1 MTQKKNPRG
10 QHAVPRQT
18 KQNRATFADH
28 IREIRRRIVVVVG
41 AFLISSALAY
51 NYHEWLTKFIMQP
64 LGQEK
69 LVYLTPGGGF
79 NFIFQ
84 VSMYAGILVIA
95 PLIMY
100 HVYGFLRPALPKRA
114 QQSAGI
120 VILGAFVLMAAGA
133 VYGYLVA
140 VPSALTFLSTFAGT
154 EITPNLTADSYL
166 SFFLTYIVGLGIL
179 FELPLL
185 LLFVHWVR
193 PMTPGGLLKSERY
206 VIAGSFIVAA
216 LITPTPDVFNQL
228 MIAAPLLVIYQ
239 LGAIAVLIAIYKSRG
254 RRDAAPSVA
263 PLEPPRTL
271 PAQAES
277 LAKAQN
283 SASLTTPAIRPS
295 MRPRRVMDGVGVRPM
310 RATRPIGTRQS
321 ARAQQPVGRPMS
333 ARPAT
338 RRLSIDGISTSL

>member
-1 MTQKKNPRG
+1 
-10 QHAVPRQT
+10 
-18 KQNRATFADH
+18 
-28 IREIRRRIVVVVG
+28 
-41 AFLISSALAY
+41 
-51 NYHEWLTKFIMQP
+51 
-64 LGQEK
+64 
-69 LVYLTPGGGF
+69 
-79 NFIFQ
+79 
-84 VSMYAGILVIA
+84 MYAGILVIA